1 MINVRLAFLT
11 LVLLCASVSGA
22 FAQVRA
28 PFIIPA
34 PPKDTSTFWIFKD
47 ITGGPY
53 FTGGIS
59 QENADLPASWHSS
72 SRFSYDIGGTIDFYY
87 TQWLGVDLSMFYDSR
102 DLYAETSGESI
113 DVSLGYLA
121 LEPSVRLLWLLLGF
135 TIDVPLS
142 GSAIENLSSYH
153 RADHSNP
160 NTSDYVSNYDENLNV
175 STTDLQTLFEL
186 HATLSIPVL
195 ENEGSE
201 LHLVVSGHYPLT
213 KTILSTD
220 GFDTTGYTK
229 TSGIGT
235 PTNPGG
241 RFSGSSQVGKGPLP
255 TIEAGISYQF
265 DILH

>member
-1 MINVRLAFLT
+1 MINVRLFFLT
-11 LVLLCASVSGA
+11 LVLLCASVTGA

-59 QENADLPASWHSS
+59 QENADLPTAWHSA
-72 SRFSYDIGGTIDFYY
+72 SRFAYDIGGTIDFFYS
-87 TQWLGVDLSMFYDSR
+87 QWLGVDLSMFYDSR
-102 DLYAETSGESI
+102 DLYAQTAGESI

-135 TIDVPLS
+135 TIDIPLS
-142 GSAIENLSSYH
+142 GSAIEKLDDYQ
-153 RADHSNP
+153 RADQPTTKSYNQ
-160 NTSDYVSNYDENLNV
+160 NLNV
-175 STTDLQTLFEL
+175 STSDLQTLFEL
-186 HATLSIPVL
+186 HATLSLPVL

-201 LHLVVSGHYPLT
+201 LYLVLSGHYPLT
-213 KTILSTD
+213 KTILSTN